1 MPSTH
6 GKAMHVFPFAL
17 TGRQCVSREE
27 FELTRAEIESLK
39 EELNSW
45 QNTTISILKTYLID
59 QGDIPKTDLCNSN
72 SSSQCMWLSLYICTG
87 VGQCSCTTDI
97 KQLWEKM
104 DRVQDSVAGN
114 NIKGN

>member
-1 MPSTH
+1 
-6 GKAMHVFPFAL
+6 
-17 TGRQCVSREE
+17 VSREE
-27 FELTRAEIESLK
+27 FERSRAETESLK

-72 SSSQCMWLSLYICTG
+72 SSSQHMWLYIYICTG
-87 VGQCSCTTDI
+87 VGHCSCTTDI

-104 DRVQDSVAGN
+104 DRVQDSVAAN
-114 NIKGN
+114 NASVKGN